1 MYVFNFRK
9 TFTGENL
16 SKKKFFNHL
25 KLKTPNKI
33 CNLFFNQLNLMFFRK
48 ALSAASKSSLEDE
61 DYLDLNTKLDVVHST
76 EIVILGTGES
86 GTSTL
91 FKQFRYLTNEKN
103 NEEITYTKNFI
114 INNIVESM
122 NSMVKYCLENNI
134 SINYDVNELVRLQ
147 KNFF

>member
-1 MYVFNFRK
+1 
-9 TFTGENL
+9 
-16 SKKKFFNHL
+16 
-25 KLKTPNKI
+25 
-33 CNLFFNQLNLMFFRK
+33 MFFRK
-48 ALSAASKSSLEDE
+48 ALTAASKSSLEDE

-114 INNIVESM
+114 VNNIVESM